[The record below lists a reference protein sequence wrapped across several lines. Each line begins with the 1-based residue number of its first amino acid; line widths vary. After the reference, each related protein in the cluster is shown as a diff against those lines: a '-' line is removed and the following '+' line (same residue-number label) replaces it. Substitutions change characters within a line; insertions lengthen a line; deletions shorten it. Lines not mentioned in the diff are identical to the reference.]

1 MKFLLLI
8 SILFTFS
15 CEKKDTEYFFQ
26 NDPPERQ
33 ANNDDQG
40 TNLYRLKHL
49 GLDANV
55 DVLFVVDNSGSMYT
69 IQSNIIENSKL
80 FMEQFIQERHLDWK
94 LGVISTDKD
103 DKPYLGFDRLFGS
116 KAIDYNI
123 PSSIDGAVTE
133 FQTAIRNLGTNGD
146 ASEYIFYNTL
156 RMFNQYSGTS
166 LPFLR
171 GNAHLAVIMV
181 TDEDEQSQ
189 SRYGGAYA
197 PTTLLNTLTAYVNS
211 GRKIRFYGALSRI
224 DLDGCDNGDVGDYVK
239 YAGSDYETIINASGG
254 FNISACLDN
263 FGLRLADIGKDIASM
278 VAPPGIPLKGYPK
291 VHTMKV
297 MYKDKILPTGRKED
311 GGMWYYDAAHNQVI
325 FYSFSFVEDFE
336 NDFLQIDFEFDD
348 GYCRPTDPGYPNCD
362 Y

>member
-1 MKFLLLI
+1 MKYLLLL
-8 SILFTFS
+8 SLLFIVS

-26 NDPPERQ
+26 NDPPPRQ
-33 ANNDDQG
+33 DNADEEG

-55 DVLFVVDNSGSMYT
+55 DVLFVVDNSGSMMS
-69 IQSNIIENSKL
+69 IQNNIIANSKL
-80 FMEQFIQERHLDWK
+80 FMEQFIQERHLNWK

-103 DKPYLGFDRLFGS
+103 ESPYLGFDKVFGS
-116 KAIDYNI
+116 DSIDYNI

-133 FQTAIRNLGTNGD
+133 FQGAIRDLGTSGD
-146 ASEYIFYNTL
+146 YEEFIFYNAL
-156 RMFNQYSGTS
+156 RMFNKYSNTS

-181 TDEDEQSQ
+181 SDEDEQSQ
-189 SRYGGAYA
+189 KRFGSAYE
-197 PTTLLNTLTAYVNS
+197 PDTLLNTLTAYVNS

-224 DLDGCDNGDVGDYVK
+224 DLDGCESRDVGDYK
-239 YAGSDYETIINASGG
+239 DYAGSDYEKIINNSGG

-263 FGLRLADIGKDIASM
+263 FGLRLADIGKDIAAM

-297 MYKDKILPTGRKED
+297 MYKDKVLPTGRKED

-336 NDFLQIDFEFDD
+336 NDYLQIDFDLDD
-348 GYCRPTDPGYPNCD
+348 GYCRPTDPGYPHCD